1 MISELGERLR
11 TLGDETRLRIVRLLK
26 EESLNVGELMGI
38 LGLAQPT
45 VSKHLA
51 ELRRVGLVEV
61 ERAAGY
67 SFYRLADVA
76 LPWWEQLTSS
86 LAETRDARQDL
97 ARLEEILKQRADH
110 LEIQD
115 RFVVPGRSWLA
126 WSRALRFLLPALTVA
141 DFGCGDGTVT
151 VEIASWAKRV
161 FAIDCN
167 ETLLRAA
174 REKASGLDNIEFRT
188 ETMEDVSLP
197 AESVDLVVISQALH
211 YLDAPE
217 KAICEAYRILVRG
230 GRVLI
235 LDLLPHDE
243 QWVLSQLRHRVMGF
257 ETPELKRMLKQ
268 AVFSSIRTDARA
280 KQGPE
285 KFRVVIAT
293 AIKPSE

>member
-1 MISELGERLR
+1 MLSGLGERLR
-11 TLGDETRLRIVRLLK
+11 ILGDETRLRIVRLLK

-61 ERAAGY
+61 ERASGY
-67 SFYRLADVA
+67 SFYRLAEA
-76 LPWWEQLTSS
+76 PLPWWEELTAS
-86 LAETRDARQDL
+86 LATAEDARRDL
-97 ARLEEILKQRADH
+97 TRLEEVRKQREDH

-126 WSRALRFLLPALTVA
+126 WSRALRFLLPAVTVA

-174 REKASGLDNIEFRT
+174 RERTSGLENVRFLAEN
-188 ETMEDVSLP
+188 MERVSLP
-197 AESVDLVVISQALH
+197 SSSVDVVIISQSLH

-217 KAICEAYRILVRG
+217 KAVAEAHRILVRG

-235 LDLLPHDE
+235 LDLLPHEE
-243 QWVLSQLRHRVMGF
+243 QWVVSQLRHRRMGF
-257 ETPELKRMLKQ
+257 ETSALKRMLKD
-268 AVFSSIRTDARA
+268 AGFVSIQTDARA

-285 KFRVVIAT
+285 AFRVVIAT
-293 AIKPSE
+293 AVKP